1 MTDDVDDFDDIPPPP
16 PPEFDRDAECA
27 LASPGLSKEDR
38 AEILSRARS
47 LLTGGLGREALCNWI
62 CREVA
67 RTVGDS
73 NGFEAHDADGN
84 VVELPHVAAVRKR
97 ITSAA
102 GRKSQTKRNSDIE
115 PWRQRCKQMLA
126 RGLSESDVL
135 HRALAA
141 IHAYHNKLSIPPGF
155 EDLPVIYGRDGKSP
169 PKDKKRLRDQLFDR
183 AQRTN

>member
-1 MTDDVDDFDDIPPPP
+1 MIDDLDDFDDIPPPP
-16 PPEFDRDAECA
+16 PPEFDRDAEYA
-27 LASPGLSKEDR
+27 LASPGLFKEER
-38 AEILSRARS
+38 AEILNRARG
-47 LLTGGLGREALCNWI
+47 LLAGGLRREALCNWI

-67 RTVGDS
+67 RTVGGRS
-73 NGFEAHDADGN
+73 GFVGVDAEGN
-84 VVELPHVAAVRKR
+84 IIDPPHVADARKH
-97 ITSAA
+97 ITREA

-141 IHAYHNKLSIPPGF
+141 IHAYHNKLAIPPGF

-169 PKDKKRLRDQLFDR
+169 PTDKKRLRDQLFDR
-183 AQRTN
+183 ARRTN